1 MNTLS
6 CSIGNVGQKVSCKL
20 PFGSSS
26 KDGDGGNS
34 ETSAT
39 QTISVR
45 CHFMNMTASNN
56 KMSTVLDT
64 YIPTSNKDCNRI

>member
-1 MNTLS
+1 VNILS

-20 PFGSSS
+20 PVGSSS

-39 QTISVR
+39 
-45 CHFMNMTASNN
+45 
-56 KMSTVLDT
+56 
-64 YIPTSNKDCNRI
+64 